1 MAIIDLNNL
10 VRPKQTANQKTQLNS
25 VVTTSTSV
33 YTDLHLDLT
42 IGKNIG
48 LGVNPV
54 VSTDMIVD
62 NDIDA
67 IKNSIRNIF
76 TTKKGQK
83 LLNPQ
88 FGCSL
93 EQYLFEPVNT
103 AYAKAIG
110 DDILYNIETFE
121 PRIKVNNISV
131 LPQPDLN
138 QYYIICSYTLLEIQK
153 QSILNL
159 IAQIGGQILV

>member
-10 VRPKQTANQKTQLNS
+10 VRPKQAVNQKTQINS
-25 VVTTSTSV
+25 VVMTPASV
-33 YTDLHLDLT
+33 YTDLHLDLDVN
-42 IGKNIG
+42 KNIG
-48 LGVNPV
+48 LGTNV
-54 VSTDMIVD
+54 VASSDMTVD
-62 NDIDA
+62 NDLDA
-67 IKNSIRNIF
+67 IKNSIKNIF

-83 LLNPQ
+83 ILNPQ

-93 EQYLFEPVNT
+93 DQYLFEPVNA
-103 AYAKAIG
+103 AYGKAIG
-110 DDILYNIETFE
+110 DDILYNIEKFE

-131 LPQPDLN
+131 LPEPDLYR
-138 QYYIICSYTLLEIQK
+138 YYIICSYTLLEIQK